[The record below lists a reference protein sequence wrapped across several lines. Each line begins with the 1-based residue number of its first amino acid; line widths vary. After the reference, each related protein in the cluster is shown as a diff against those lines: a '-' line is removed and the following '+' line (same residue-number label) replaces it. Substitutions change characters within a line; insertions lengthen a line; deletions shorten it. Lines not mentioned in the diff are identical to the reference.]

1 MNPHQAKRVSLP
13 AFFMSVWRKCLL
25 AIKLTIRALKT
36 TIKPMSSKEKDITG
50 NLEDLNSPDDLNSTE
65 ADETP
70 ELAKAEPEVE
80 LSEEEK
86 LKFKVSELN
95 DKFLRL
101 YAEFDNYKK
110 RTATERLELMKTAGK
125 DVIVSLLPVLDDF
138 DRALQVMETATDIIS
153 VKEGIQ
159 LVRNKFNKT
168 LEQRGLKEMNS
179 IGEEFNSDIQE
190 AVTSIPA
197 AEEMAG
203 KVVEVLEKGYL
214 LNDKVIRFAKV
225 IVGN

>member
-1 MNPHQAKRVSLP
+1 MQHHHSKRVGIP

-36 TIKPMSSKEKDITG
+36 TIQPMSSKEKDITG
-50 NLEDLNSPDDLNSTE
+50 NLDELNSPDDLNSTE
-65 ADETP
+65 ANETP
-70 ELAKAEPEVE
+70 ESAKAEPEVE

-110 RTATERLELMKTAGK
+110 RTATERLDLMKSAGK
-125 DVIVSLLPVLDDF
+125 DIIVSLLPVLDDF
-138 DRALQVMETATDIIS
+138 DRALQVMDTANDILA
-153 VKEGIQ
+153 VKEGVQ

-168 LEQRGLKEMNS
+168 LEQRGLKEMTS
-179 IGEEFNSDIQE
+179 MGEEFNSDIQE

-197 AEEMAG
+197 AEDMKG

-214 LNDKVIRFAKV
+214 LNDKVIRYAKV

>member
-1 MNPHQAKRVSLP
+1 MQHHHSKRVGIP

-25 AIKLTIRALKT
+25 AIKLTISALKT

-50 NLEDLNSPDDLNSTE
+50 NLEDLNSPDDLNATE
-65 ADETP
+65 ASETP
-70 ELAKAEPEVE
+70 ESAKAEPEVE

-138 DRALQVMETATDIIS
+138 DRALQVMETATEINS
-153 VKEGIQ
+153 VKEGVQ

-179 IGEEFNSDIQE
+179 MGDEFNSDIQE

-197 AEEMAG
+197 AEEMKG